1 MSFFPIPSHW
11 RIPQSAMQLSLQEM
25 ALDGA
30 SGCEG
35 VALWLGRHAGDVAS
49 ITHVVALRG
58 SGVRKAPDLLQISA
72 DLINDV
78 TDLAIEHRATLV
90 GHIHSHGRLFGTN
103 LSRTDKQMGIAV
115 PGFLSV
121 VAPDYA
127 MRPATAISDCGVHL
141 FEPPSGW
148 RRLAQAE
155 VTARIVMTAADDAA
169 LLVAGG

>member
-1 MSFFPIPSHW
+1 MSFFSIPSHW
-11 RIPQSAMQLSLQEM
+11 RIPQSAMQLSLKEM

-35 VALWLGRHAGDVAS
+35 VALWLGRHAGDIVS

-90 GHIHSHGRLFGTN
+90 GQIHSHGRLFGTN

-127 MRPATAISDCGVHL
+127 MRPATAIADCGIHL

-148 RRLAQAE
+148 RRLAQGE
-155 VTARIVMTAADDAA
+155 ITARIVMTAGDDVA
-169 LLVAGG
+169 LLIAGG